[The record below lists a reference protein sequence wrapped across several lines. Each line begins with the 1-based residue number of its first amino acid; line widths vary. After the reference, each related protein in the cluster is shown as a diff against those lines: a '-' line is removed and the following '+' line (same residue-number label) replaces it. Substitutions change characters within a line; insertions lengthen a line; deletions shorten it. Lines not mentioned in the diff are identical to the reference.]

1 MKLGERLVAQNTITE
16 AQCGLAL
23 FEQAQHHGRFGDT
36 LLKLGFVD
44 EAQLITTLGV
54 HLGIETPALHH
65 WLPQAECLDALS
77 PELIRRELCL
87 PISLSHHQGRPH
99 LAIAL
104 RHPQDLIKLDRI
116 RQTLPAHWQIQ
127 TCLAGSGALALTIER
142 IFGNPHPAI
151 DRAILAMEAIDGL
164 SHNPYHGNA
173 VIPLADELIAE
184 AVERGASDIHFEPEP
199 HVLRIRLRIDGLLQT
214 TRLLRAHIWS
224 PLLVRLK
231 LLNGLDIS
239 DTRHPQDGRMTL
251 ALPGRTIDIR
261 TSAMPTLHG
270 ENLVMRLLDRN
281 KGIRPL
287 SELGLDP
294 NRMAQL
300 QRLLAIPEGLMLVIG
315 PTGSGKT
322 TTLYAML
329 QHLQNDSLQIMTLED
344 PVEYALPGIRQTAI
358 DPPRLDFANG
368 IRAMMRQDPDV
379 LLIGEIRDEE
389 TAAMALRAAQ
399 TGHRVFS
406 TLHAS
411 CPFTALPRLQ
421 QLQISLQ
428 GLRGSLTGIL
438 SQRLIRQL
446 CPACAEQRPA
456 SASDQAL
463 LGISEP
469 IPLRHPLGCPACHG
483 TGYRGRLP
491 LLEILPFPP
500 ALESL
505 LDDRHRLG
513 HFEIQQM
520 ATAAGWESLAAHGR
534 QRVLAGQTSL
544 AELLRTI
551 DPANLQAPH

>member
-1 MKLGERLVAQNTITE
+1 
-16 AQCGLAL
+16 
-23 FEQAQHHGRFGDT
+23 
-36 LLKLGFVD
+36 
-44 EAQLITTLGV
+44 
-54 HLGIETPALHH
+54 
-65 WLPQAECLDALS
+65 
-77 PELIRRELCL
+77 
-87 PISLSHHQGRPH
+87 
-99 LAIAL
+99 
-104 RHPQDLIKLDRI
+104 
-116 RQTLPAHWQIQ
+116 
-127 TCLAGSGALALTIER
+127 
-142 IFGNPHPAI
+142 
-151 DRAILAMEAIDGL
+151 
-164 SHNPYHGNA
+164 
-173 VIPLADELIAE
+173 
-184 AVERGASDIHFEPEP
+184 
-199 HVLRIRLRIDGLLQT
+199 
-214 TRLLRAHIWS
+214 
-224 PLLVRLK
+224 
-231 LLNGLDIS
+231 
-239 DTRHPQDGRMTL
+239 
-251 ALPGRTIDIR
+251 
-261 TSAMPTLHG
+261 
-270 ENLVMRLLDRN
+270 
-281 KGIRPL
+281 
-287 SELGLDP
+287 
-294 NRMAQL
+294 
-300 QRLLAIPEGLMLVIG
+300 MLVIG

-344 PVEYALPGIRQTAI
+344 PVEYALPGIRQTAV

-428 GLRGSLTGIL
+428 GLRGSLLGIL

-446 CPACAEQRPA
+446 CPACSIQKPA

-463 LGISEP
+463 LSVSEP
-469 IPLRHPLGCPACHG
+469 IPLSHPVGCPNCHG

-491 LLEILPFPP
+491 LLEVLPFPP
-500 ALESL
+500 SLEGL

-513 HFEIQQM
+513 HSEIQQM

-551 DPANLQAPH
+551 DPASLQAQH